1 MDCRA
6 TKNAA
11 CAIRLRYLY
20 IHFPM
25 YRSFADSTPKQNTKS
40 CVNVFSEGSPS
51 RSRIVLRISFGM
63 TALPKSSILRTKPV
77 AFILCLLIIDYTVL
91 G

>member
-6 TKNAA
+6 TKTAA

-25 YRSFADSTPKQNTKS
+25 YRSFADSSPIQNTKS

-51 RSRIVLRISFGM
+51 RKRMVLHISFGM
-63 TALPKSSILRTKPV
+63 ETRPKSSILRTIPV
-77 AFILCLLIIDYTVL
+77 AFISLKSP
-91 G
+91 